1 MDRLQAMEVFIR
13 VVDTNSFTKAAH
25 TLNLPR
31 ASVTNIIQNLEAYLK
46 VRLLQRTTRRLNLTA
61 DGASYYDRCVRVLAE
76 IDEIESAFSAT
87 KIVPR
92 GRLRIET
99 SGPVGKL
106 VLIPALDDFHARY
119 PDIELTIGMSDRR
132 VDIIEDGVDCAI
144 RVGSLVDSNMV
155 GRRLSDFHFLT
166 AATPGYLQRHGVP
179 ASLQELDGHVA
190 AKYISARTSRPMELR
205 FLVDGKEVEVKLP
218 ATFTVNDAEA
228 HLAMGLKGL
237 PVPDR
242 AHAGAALFAIGRAG
256 GSAAAVEAGE
266 DGNLA
271 GLSAGPP
278 PVAGAARLHPV
289 DHRPVR
295 GPSFAGRP
303 HGISAAHANSFCHFS
318 CCMSARGTLTMATSN
333 C

>member
-61 DGASYYDRCVRVLAE
+61 DGASYYERCVRVLAE

-92 GRLRIET
+92 GKLRIET

-106 VLIPALDDFHARY
+106 ILVPALDDFHARY

-144 RVGSLVDSNMV
+144 RVGSLIDSNIV
-155 GRRLSDFHFLT
+155 ARRLSDFHFVT
-166 AATPGYLQRHGVP
+166 VATPGYLQRHGVP
-179 ASLQELDGHVA
+179 ASVQDIEGHVA
-190 AKYISARTSRPMELR
+190 AKYISARTSRPMDLR
-205 FLVDGKEVEVKLP
+205 FVVDHKEVEVKT
-218 ATFTVNDAEA
+218 ASTFMVNDAEA
-228 HLAMGLKGL
+228 LLAVGLKGL
-237 PVPDR
+237 GVFQVARMLALPHLRTGELVEVLPQWKPSKMEMSLVYPQDR
-242 AHAGAALFAIGRAG
+242 HQSLALRTFIQWMIDLCAAHPL
-256 GSAAAVEAGE
+256 
-266 DGNLA
+266 LA
-271 GLSAGPP
+271 GPAE
-278 PVAGAARLHPV
+278 
-289 DHRPVR
+289 
-295 GPSFAGRP
+295 
-303 HGISAAHANSFCHFS
+303 
-318 CCMSARGTLTMATSN
+318 
-333 C
+333 

>member
-61 DGASYYDRCVRVLAE
+61 DGASYYERCVRVLAE

-144 RVGSLVDSNMV
+144 RVGTLIDSNMV
-155 GRRLSDFHFLT
+155 ARRLSDFHFMT
-166 AATPGYLQRHGVP
+166 VATPGYLQRYGVP
-179 ASLQELDGHVA
+179 AAVQDLDGHVA

-205 FLVDGKEVEVKLP
+205 FIVDGKEVEVKLP

-237 PVPDR
+237 GLFQIARMLALPHLQSGELVEVLPQWKPAKMETSLVYPQDR
-242 AHAGAALFAIGRAG
+242 HQSLALRAFIQWTIELCAAHPL
-256 GSAAAVEAGE
+256 
-266 DGNLA
+266 LA
-271 GLSAGPP
+271 GP
-278 PVAGAARLHPV
+278 
-289 DHRPVR
+289 
-295 GPSFAGRP
+295 
-303 HGISAAHANSFCHFS
+303 
-318 CCMSARGTLTMATSN
+318 TE
-333 C
+333 